1 MLAAR
6 ELAERSIQQ
15 EVTRASSRIHA
26 RRKLKG
32 FATLWVVG
40 VIGGVL
46 VVNRYA
52 TADQYGY
59 AIDRLQS
66 QYVAARALNEALTAE
81 VATLSS
87 PDRLVGVG
95 TRMKIPTLEKA
106 FYVPAVTR
114 STGPAARPR
123 RVSAWSRAWSR
134 LLHSLGAVLRRI

>member
-15 EVTRASSRIHA
+15 EVTRASSRILA
-26 RRKLKG
+26 RRRLKG

-40 VIGGVL
+40 VMGGVL
-46 VVNRYA
+46 VVNRFA

-59 AIDRLQS
+59 AIDRLQAR
-66 QYVAARALNEALTAE
+66 YVAARALNEALTAQ
-81 VATLSS
+81 VAALSS

-106 FYVPAVTR
+106 FYVPAVI
-114 STGPAARPR
+114 PASAAAVRPR
-123 RVSAWSRAWSR
+123 RQSTWGRAWSR
-134 LLHSLGAVLRRI
+134 LVHSLAAVLRRI